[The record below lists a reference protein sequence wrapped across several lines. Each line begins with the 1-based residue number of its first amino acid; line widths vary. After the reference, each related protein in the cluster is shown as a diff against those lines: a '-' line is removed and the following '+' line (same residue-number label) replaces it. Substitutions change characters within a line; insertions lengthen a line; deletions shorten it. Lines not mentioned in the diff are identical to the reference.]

1 MKEIDLQ
8 ITIVEYLRLRG
19 IYVHSVP
26 NEAAGKIRRGSQYN
40 RMQQMVRAGLKKGV
54 ADLIVWLPIGI
65 SYIEVKRPCEDQS
78 PDQVEFQKECEQHG
92 IPYHVARSVEDVK
105 IIVDNAVGRGTIDIG
120 GRNNE

>member
-8 ITIVEYLRLRG
+8 ITIVEYLRLLG

-26 NEAAGKIRRGSQYN
+26 NEARGKIRKGAQYN
-40 RMQQMVRAGLKKGV
+40 RMQQMVRAGLTKGV
-54 ADLIVWLPIGI
+54 GDLVVWLSDGVA
-65 SYIEVKRPCEDQS
+65 YIEVKLPDGVQSDSQRDFQEQCER
-78 PDQVEFQKECEQHG
+78 HG